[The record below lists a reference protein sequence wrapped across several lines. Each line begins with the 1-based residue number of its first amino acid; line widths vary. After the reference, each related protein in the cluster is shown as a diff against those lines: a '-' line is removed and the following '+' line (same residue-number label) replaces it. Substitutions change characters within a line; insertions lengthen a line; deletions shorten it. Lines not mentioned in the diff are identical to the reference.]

1 MNSTVQ
7 DFRIQGVTE
16 EADINMHVDGGSSGA
31 FHTRPQDI
39 KMRRNFRLK
48 YIITMHKTSLQS
60 EVLPLNP
67 H

>member
-16 EADINMHVDGGSSGA
+16 EADINMHVDGGSSCA
-31 FHTRPQDI
+31 CHIRPQDT

-48 YIITMHKTSLQS
+48 YIISMHKTSLQF
-60 EVLPLNP
+60 EALPLNP

>member
-48 YIITMHKTSLQS
+48 YIISMHMTSL
-60 EVLPLNP
+60 
-67 H
+67 

>member
-31 FHTRPQDI
+31 CHTRLSASRSQNEKKFQT
-39 KMRRNFRLK
+39 KMNNF
-48 YIITMHKTSLQS
+48 
-60 EVLPLNP
+60 NA
-67 H
+67 